1 MLRLWNRTC
10 AAVRS
15 SLPNAI
21 RASAI
26 FFCLMAAPWSLRAQT
41 DPMSVDARP
50 FAPLQGATIDSVSA
64 SNGGLQVHI
73 PLWSLKQRGNLSL
86 SLSLRYT
93 SSGYNKDHEC
103 IIPNKPCTDTYI
115 FLGRGVVV
123 AASTDVAVTAIPAI
137 VQNNGGDPLNP
148 TYFAQGYYWQVT
160 TPDGGTHK
168 LASIGSHN
176 FRSED
181 GSGWLFNESTYTL
194 TSQDGVHYVYYGTP
208 APNQGTLIYP
218 TVGRLLYVEDTNGNQ
233 INLTYSSYVSGGV
246 TFYLQTGWIDTLGR
260 TIPYSGGSATTD
272 YSGCT
277 GNGAITSA
285 TVFTPPG
292 SNSSIKFCSAMTQLN
307 TDFFHG
313 TALSQPGPNQT
324 EFENHNSVE
333 LLQSVVLLDGSS
345 WTFQYTPIDGSQYN
359 YGELSL
365 ITLPTGGTIGYTWA
379 EGYQICT
386 NTASQSQFNSVVQS
400 RIANAND
407 AIGAQTWTY
416 GGSYQGSAPPA
427 APVTVASTDPLGN
440 RTVHTLTGLS
450 GTCSLFE
457 TQTDYFDNQNN
468 KLRTDTTTY
477 LSQPDINRINTNYTR
492 ESQTAMGVFPQVRTT
507 TLWVNG
513 TAGDTKSTTYTYDGG
528 FSATNFDGSASAV
541 IPYGQV
547 TTQVDTDYGAGS
559 PGPSLRSIA
568 TTYFS
573 AVNGS
578 ALSNNLLEQPSS
590 VTVADGPT
598 GLQQNTTYGYDEY
611 GLAAGNANPGANT
624 GWNPSPISGLVR
636 GNQTSITRSW
646 DTNGT
651 TLRTSKTYTNTGM
664 VASITEP
671 PNPSVTPAAGST
683 YQYSGVYDGAFA
695 TTITNALGQQTLL
708 GYDSSTGLLT
718 EVIDPNGVPTIY
730 GYDAADRLHTV
741 TRPAGSHNLASSV
754 TYTYPSA
761 NTSVRAEA
769 LSSSNGMDTLSTT
782 FDGLGRESRT
792 DHADPEGDVY
802 VDMTYDALGRE
813 SSKSTPYRSQ
823 GDTSF
828 YGLTKY
834 FYDAIGR
841 VISTQNPDGTLSSNQ
856 YAGVT
861 TLSTSESNGSVT
873 PQKLTQVDGLGRV
886 TKVCEVTSTT
896 PPVGTDTPVNCGMEI
911 AGTGFV
917 TSYVQTIRGLR
928 QVTQGSQTRSFA
940 YDSLGRLT
948 DSVNPESG
956 HLHYVYDPDGNV
968 LSKTLPLANA
978 APGSGITSTI
988 TYSYDALH
996 RLLNKAYSRSDG
1008 TAVATPIATF
1018 AYDQGSVDGKTLEN
1032 PIGRLT
1038 SEFTT
1043 LGGSVQTKSLYSYDS
1058 AGSVESH
1065 YQCVLASCTGSYQ
1078 DVEYD
1083 YDGAENL
1090 TSQTTPQNSFSF
1102 SFNAASH
1109 LTSVTPSWIADAN
1122 HPATVLTSAQYAP
1135 NEGWSVAHMGNLTNE
1150 SYTYTPRW
1158 LQSLQVNGYNPNSL
1172 PHGVAAIRID
1182 GTEQSAQSTTQP
1194 AQPAT
1199 ALVTVTGAERS
1210 FKTTGPPGCGG
1221 TASATLSP
1229 SPNLF
1234 PPCITTTTYDV
1245 GTLTVTVNG
1254 HATSYAWNGNTLT
1267 STSVASA
1274 IASAINADTAA
1285 PESAGASGSTIIL
1298 TAKATG
1304 PSSDYPLSVSVS
1316 HTATS
1321 NFPSPSFGLSSGSA
1335 LSGGANA
1342 VTSTLYDTGIMT
1354 LTVGGVSQS
1363 VSYGQGSTWQSVS
1376 QALINAANANPNFLA
1391 NVAYID
1397 GQTMSVTARL
1407 GGSIGNYPMVFTT
1420 SYDSGHFSHG
1430 SYSPVWSATALSGGQ
1445 DQTGNEVAIYS
1456 YSLGHAPNGQITSAN
1471 DSVNGNWGYT
1481 YDEFNRLH
1489 TASQTSNSTILSSL
1503 SWDYDRY
1510 GNRWHQNNTGG
1521 TGLTHQLTYGISNQA
1536 TTNLS
1541 YDTAGNVVS
1550 DTNNTFT
1557 YDAENRIAQVSGG
1570 ISYIYDAEGRRVGKS
1585 DGTIYV
1591 VGLDGR
1597 VIDELNGAA
1606 WKRTEIYA
1614 GGRHLATDT
1623 PQGAFFTHSDWIG
1636 TERART
1642 NPLGEMCWYA
1652 TSEPFGDNAQTGT
1665 PSGTAGCSP
1674 SPNFLTGKQRDTET
1688 GLDDFG
1694 ARYLSSQ
1701 WGGWMSPDWSE
1712 SPAPI
1717 PYATLL
1723 NPQSLNL
1730 YSYVGNDPISG
1741 QDPDGHFTISIGGF
1755 FDNGGGWMQYEA
1767 YQDFIRPEA
1776 PASKPQPQYDSAC
1789 NCFRVNAQQPGIFR
1803 RLGDWLHNSATAA
1816 AIGFVR
1822 FVRLGGPAHR
1832 AAVDRISNLLEQ
1844 DGYTVTKEKY
1854 FKTPNGAKSG
1864 RFVDVYGKRT
1874 TENGVQE
1881 KMFQVGR
1888 TNSDG
1893 TPVSR
1898 EVQAMDDIQAAPANT
1913 SGLRPEFVDYNS
1925 PLATGD
1931 FAPVSPMSDM
1941 PMSVPED
1948 IPIDPIP

>member
-10 AAVRS
+10 AGLRG
-15 SLPNAI
+15 SLPNAV

-26 FFCLMAAPWSLRAQT
+26 LFCLMAATGSLRAQT

-103 IIPNKPCTDTYI
+103 ITPNKPCTDTYI

-137 VQNNGGDPLNP
+137 VQNNGGDPLSP

-181 GSGWLFNESTYTL
+181 GSGWLFNEATYTL

-218 TVGRLLYVEDTNGNQ
+218 IVGRLLYVEDTNGNQ

-246 TFYLQTGWIDTLGR
+246 TFYVQTGWIDTLGR
-260 TIPYSGGSATTD
+260 TIPYSGGAVTTD

-277 GNGAITSA
+277 GKGTITSA

-292 SNSSIKFCSAMTQLN
+292 FNSSIKLCSAMTQLSTN
-307 TDFFHG
+307 FFNG
-313 TALSQPGPNQT
+313 TPLSQPGPTQT
-324 EFENHNSVE
+324 EFEDHNSIE
-333 LLQSVVLLDGSS
+333 LLQSVVLLDGST

-365 ITLPTGGTIGYTWA
+365 VTLPTGGTIGYTWA
-379 EGYQICT
+379 EGSQICT
-386 NTASQSQFNSVVQS
+386 NTASHSQFNSVVRS

-407 AIGAQTWTY
+407 AVGAQTWTY
-416 GGSYQGSAPPA
+416 GGSYQGSGPPA
-427 APVTVASTDPLGN
+427 APVAVASTDPLGN
-440 RTVHTLTGLS
+440 RVVHTLTGVS

-457 TQTDYFDNQNN
+457 TQTDYFDQQNN

-477 LSQPDINRINTNYTR
+477 LSQPDINRISTNYTR
-492 ESQTAMGVFPQVRTT
+492 ESQTAMGVFPQVKTT

-528 FSATNFDGSASAV
+528 FAATNFDGSATAV

-547 TTQVDTDYGAGS
+547 TSQVDTDYGPGS
-559 PGPSLRSIA
+559 PGPSLRSTA

-590 VTVADGPT
+590 VTVTDGPT

-611 GLAAGNANPGANT
+611 ALVAGNANPGTNT
-624 GWNPSPISGLVR
+624 GWNPNPISGSVR

-651 TLRTSKTYTNTGM
+651 TLRTSKTYTNTGLI
-664 VASITEP
+664 ASITEP
-671 PNPSVTPAAGST
+671 PNPSVTPAGGST

-730 GYDAADRLHTV
+730 GYDAATRLQTI
-741 TRPAGSHNLASSV
+741 TRRAGSHNLASSI

-761 NTSVRAEA
+761 NTIVRGEA

-802 VDMTYDALGRE
+802 VDTTYDALSRE

-823 GDTSF
+823 GDPSS

-834 FYDAIGR
+834 SYDALGR
-841 VISTQNPDGTLSSNQ
+841 IISTQNPDSSLSINQ

-886 TKVCEVTSTT
+886 TRVCEVTSTT

-917 TSYVQTIRGLR
+917 TSFVQTIRGLK
-928 QVTQGSQTRSFA
+928 QVTQGNQTRSFV

-978 APGSGITSTI
+978 APGSGMTSTI

-996 RLLNKAYSRSDG
+996 RLLNKTYSRSDG
-1008 TAVATPIATF
+1008 TAVATPTATF

-1032 PIGRLT
+1032 TIGRLT
-1038 SEFTT
+1038 SEFTA
-1043 LGGSVQTKSLYSYDS
+1043 LGGAVQAKSLYSYDN

-1065 YQCVLASCTGSYQ
+1065 YQCVLASCTGTYQ

-1090 TSQTTPQNSFSF
+1090 TSQTTPQNSFAF
-1102 SFNAASH
+1102 GFNAASH
-1109 LTSVTPSWIADAN
+1109 LTSVTPSWIADSN

-1158 LQSLQVNGYNPNSL
+1158 LQSLQVNGYNQNSL

-1182 GTEQSAQSTTQP
+1182 GTEQSVQATTQE
-1194 AQPAT
+1194 AIAGTAT
-1199 ALVTVTGAERS
+1199 VTVSGAERS
-1210 FKTTGPPGCGG
+1210 VVTIGPPGCHGAATA
-1221 TASATLSP
+1221 TASPT
-1229 SPNLF
+1229 PNNV
-1234 PPCITTTTYDV
+1234 PPCTRTTTYDT
-1245 GTLTVTVNG
+1245 GTLTITVNG
-1254 HATSYAWNGNTLT
+1254 HSTSTVWGNNTLT
-1267 STSVASA
+1267 SASA
-1274 IASAINADTAA
+1274 AAALASAINADSAA
-1285 PESAGASGSTIIL
+1285 AASASASGSNILL
-1298 TAKATG
+1298 TAKTTG
-1304 PSSDYPLSVSVS
+1304 TASNYSLSVSVS

-1321 NFPSPSFGLSSGSA
+1321 SFPSASFSLSAGSA
-1335 LSGGANA
+1335 LGGGANA
-1342 VTSTLYDTGIMT
+1342 VMSTVYDTGIMT

-1363 VSYGQGSTWQSVS
+1363 VPYGQGSTWQSVS

-1397 GQTMSVTARL
+1397 GHTMSVTARL

-1420 SYDSGHFSHG
+1420 SYDSAHFSHG

-1471 DSVNGNWGYT
+1471 DSVNGNWSYT
-1481 YDEFNRLH
+1481 YDEFNRLR
-1489 TASQTSNSTILSSL
+1489 TASEAGANSTILSSL

-1521 TGLTHQLTYGISNQA
+1521 TGLTHQLTYGVTNQA
-1536 TTNLS
+1536 STNLS
-1541 YDTAGNVVS
+1541 YDAAGNVINN
-1550 DTNNTFT
+1550 TNNTFT
-1557 YDAENRIAQVSGG
+1557 YDAENRIAQVSSGV
-1570 ISYIYDAEGRRVGKS
+1570 SYIYDAEGRRVGKS
-1585 DGTIYV
+1585 DGTNYV

-1597 VIDELNGAA
+1597 VIDELNGST

-1614 GGRHLATDT
+1614 GGRHLATNT
-1623 PQGAFFTHSDWIG
+1623 PQGVFFTHSDWIG
-1636 TERART
+1636 TERSRT
-1642 NPLGEMCWYA
+1642 NPLGEMCWA
-1652 TSEPFGDNAQTGT
+1652 STSEPFGDNAQAGA
-1665 PSGTAGCSP
+1665 PSGTSGCSP

-1688 GLDDFG
+1688 GLDEFG

-1712 SPAPI
+1712 SPAAI

-1730 YSYVGNDPISG
+1730 YSYAGNDPVSG
-1741 QDPDGHFTISIGGF
+1741 QDLDGHFTISFGGF
-1755 FDNGGGWMQYEA
+1755 FDNGGGWMQYDA
-1767 YQDFIRPEA
+1767 YENFIRPEA
-1776 PASKPQPQYDSAC
+1776 PASKPQPQYDSEC
-1789 NCFRVNAQQPGIFR
+1789 NCIRVNSKRGSAVAQSWWSYLKLGALSGIR
-1803 RLGDWLHNSATAA
+1803 RLSPAQLRAIWKSGNPGQEIPFDAVRGRYYDMAHIKALADGGANEASNLKPQEHGEHMQEHVRNGDFKRWAQRAKSWAVESAESEGREIESDAKE
-1816 AIGFVR
+1816 F
-1822 FVRLGGPAHR
+1822 
-1832 AAVDRISNLLEQ
+1832 AVDAKGFASEVLESP
-1844 DGYTVTKEKY
+1844 GEAVK
-1854 FKTPNGAKSG
+1854 
-1864 RFVDVYGKRT
+1864 DVIV
-1874 TENGVQE
+1874 GVEQ
-1881 KMFQVGR
+1881 G
-1888 TNSDG
+1888 
-1893 TPVSR
+1893 
-1898 EVQAMDDIQAAPANT
+1898 
-1913 SGLRPEFVDYNS
+1913 
-1925 PLATGD
+1925 
-1931 FAPVSPMSDM
+1931 
-1941 PMSVPED
+1941 D
-1948 IPIDPIP
+1948 IPPP